1 MALPRLVF
9 LVIALIV
16 LTVLV
21 GIFLGQHLY
30 YICLN
35 QTTNERHKTKVLV
48 TQSFSKP
55 NCENDHDIA
64 KSKCDKNNV
73 PNKQWKVNRTKKD
86 ITRNYRPYGRGLIN
100 NILEVFLP
108 FQFLLKMKLK
118 ER

>member
-35 QTTNERHKTKVLV
+35 QTTNERHKTEMLV
-48 TQSFSKP
+48 TQSISKP
-55 NCENDHDIA
+55 HCENNHDIS
-64 KSKCDKNNV
+64 KSDKKSAS
-73 PNKQWKVNRTKKD
+73 NKQCKVNRTKKYV
-86 ITRNYRPYGRGLIN
+86 TRNYRPYGRGLIN

-108 FQFLLKMKLK
+108 FQFLSKMKLK